1 MNELYPIFV
10 RLRNRR
16 TLVVGGGGMATV
28 RVKQLLAAGAAVTV
42 IAPEVSDEI
51 ERLAS
56 EGSLQLIKRKFER
69 SDVDQSFFV
78 VIGAT
83 NNGSVQQALAE
94 EAESRGLLYN
104 VVDRPEHC
112 NFYTP
117 AVVERGDLKIAICTQ
132 GQSPVFSGRL
142 RQELEEA
149 LPASAGEFT
158 ALLGELREK
167 LKLKIPWSENR
178 RQAVSGL
185 AEAGLVGR
193 GSLRQT

>member
-16 TLVVGGGGMATV
+16 TLVVGGGAMATV

-42 IAPEVSDEI
+42 IAPEASDEI

-56 EGSLQLIKRKFER
+56 EGSLQLIKREFER

-83 NNGSVQQALAE
+83 NNGPAQQALAE
-94 EAESRGLLYN
+94 EAERRGLLYN
-104 VVDRPEHC
+104 VVDHPEHC

-132 GQSPVFSGRL
+132 GQSPVLSGRV
-142 RQELEEA
+142 RRELEKA

-158 ALLGELREK
+158 AMLGDLRKK
-167 LKLKIPWSENR
+167 LKLKIPGNLK
-178 RQAVSGL
+178 RQKEL
-185 AEAGLVGR
+185 LTEFIDKAGKE
-193 GSLRQT
+193 